1 MTTDATPAEPL
12 RLGLIG
18 SAISW
23 GSSRRTGA
31 NGARRLRD
39 NGLVDRLAAGGLAV
53 EWRGFAEE
61 TPDSRDAGEVAPDV
75 ALDHVADHCRRLA
88 DMVAAAVGDGFM
100 PITLGG
106 DNSGT
111 IGHYAGV
118 ATQRT
123 EQQPFGLIWVDAH
136 PDANSWDSS
145 PSKAAHGMVV
155 STVTG
160 HGPDV
165 LPCPAS
171 GMVPPQAVAMIG
183 IRAVDPGER
192 RFITEHA
199 VHATTALEAQ
209 AQGLGGAVGRA
220 VQVATATTTGFALSI
235 DLDAIDP
242 AQAPGVA
249 FPEPDGLDAD
259 ALCAALTGIGL
270 NTGFLGLEISEF
282 APELDYDGRTE
293 RLVERLILSVFGR

>member
-1 MTTDATPAEPL
+1 MTADGVQAEPL

-39 NGLVDRLAAGGLAV
+39 HGLVDRLAQAGLTA
-53 EWRGFAEE
+53 EWRGFVEE
-61 TPDSRDAGEVAPDV
+61 APDSSDAGEVAPDV

-88 DMVAAAVGDGFM
+88 DVVAAAVGDGFM
-100 PITLGG
+100 PVTLGG

-111 IGHYAGV
+111 IGHYTGLA
-118 ATQRT
+118 ATRD

-136 PDANSWDSS
+136 PDANSWDTS

-165 LPCPAS
+165 LPCPAP

-192 RFITEHA
+192 RFIAEHT

-209 AQGLGGAVGRA
+209 AQGLGAAVGRA
-220 VQVATATTTGFALSI
+220 VQVATTTTSGFALSI

-270 NTGFLGLEISEF
+270 NPGFLGLEISEF
-282 APELDYDGRTE
+282 APELDFGGRTE
-293 RLVERLILSVFGR
+293 RLVERMIVAVFGR